1 MVEMEGSKPIY
12 IQIAEWLENQMLSGY
27 FQPHD
32 KVHSQYTL
40 ADLFNINPATA
51 AKGLNMLHDEHIL
64 YNKRGLGKFVTGD
77 AVAIIRKKRK
87 NDTLKRMLRD
97 VVTEA
102 THLQMDDAELMEMLR
117 DAIHERGEDQA

>member
-12 IQIAEWLENQMLSGY
+12 TQIAEWLENQILNGH

-40 ADLFNINPATA
+40 ADMFNINPATA
-51 AKGLNMLHDEHIL
+51 AKGLNMLYDEQVL
-64 YNKRGLGKFVTGD
+64 YNKRGLGKFVTDD
-77 AVAIIRKKRK
+77 AVSTIREKRK
-87 NDTLKRMLRD
+87 NDTLTRMLRD

-102 THLQMDDAELMEMLR
+102 THLRIDDEELMDMLKHMI
-117 DAIHERGEDQA
+117 DEQRGEKA